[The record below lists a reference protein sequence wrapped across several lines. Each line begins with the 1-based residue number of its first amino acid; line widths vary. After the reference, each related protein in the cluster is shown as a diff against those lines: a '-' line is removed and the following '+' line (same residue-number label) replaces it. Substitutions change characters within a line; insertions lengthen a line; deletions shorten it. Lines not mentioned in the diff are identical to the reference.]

1 MSVIET
7 IHCGK
12 PMVAIPIFG
21 DQPFNANILVEK
33 QVAIFIDYK
42 HLNSAQLLSAIN
54 MALTENYR

>member
-21 DQPFNANILVEK
+21 DQYLNANLLVKKQMAVIIDYSYMESDKLFNAISET
-33 QVAIFIDYK
+33 
-42 HLNSAQLLSAIN
+42 
-54 MALTENYR
+54 LTENYR

>member
-21 DQPFNANILVEK
+21 DQQFNANFLVEH
-33 QVAIFIDYK
+33 QAAITIDYT
-42 HLNSAQLLSAIN
+42 HLKSDILLNAIN
-54 MALTENYR
+54 ETLTENYR